1 MSAPKPLTEAER
13 IELLE
18 AQVATLS
25 TQIENV
31 AKFLALGIAGQMQE
45 QLAAA
50 GAPAGM
56 QEQLRAALQADA
68 AQS

>member
-1 MSAPKPLTEAER
+1 MSTAKPLTQAKR

-31 AKFLALGIAGQMQE
+31 AKFLALGIATQMQTD
-45 QLAAA
+45 LVSA
-50 GAPAGM
+50 GAPVDM